1 MGIRNNKIAV
11 LILTYNEQINL
22 PYALENVNDWAD
34 EIIILDSYSIDDT
47 VKIAESY
54 DAKVYFRKFDNFS
67 AQRKY
72 ALNELPIKSD
82 WIFVLDADEYL
93 TDELKSE
100 ILNVIKNTDRDA
112 FIINRRF
119 YWKGK
124 WIKRGYYPTK
134 LLRFGRKGL
143 IDCDDRPINEH
154 IVCRTDNIGYLK
166 NDFVDYNRKNLTNWI
181 DKHNNYSTR
190 EAKQLFENE
199 YEKYNFFASQYE
211 RKRWIRINIWN
222 KMPLVIRS
230 FLYFIY
236 RYFIK
241 LGFLDG
247 KEAFMY
253 HFLHAFIYRILID
266 FKYLELKWNK
276 SKKDKK

>member
-1 MGIRNNKIAV
+1 MENKSKITV
-11 LILTYNEQINL
+11 VILTYNEEINL
-22 PYALENVNDWAD
+22 PYALDNIKNWAS
-34 EIIILDSYSIDDT
+34 EVVILDSYSTDNT
-47 VKIAESY
+47 VKIAE
-54 DAKVYFRKFDNFS
+54 DNGAKVYFRKFDNFS

-72 ALNELPIKSD
+72 ALNELPINGN

-93 TDELKSE
+93 TDELKIE
-100 ILNVIKNTDRDA
+100 IKNTIEDTEYDA
-112 FIINRRF
+112 FIMKRRF

-134 LLRFGRKGL
+134 LLRLGRKGM

-154 IVCRTDNIGYLK
+154 IVCPEGKVGYLE
-166 NDFVDYNRKNLTNWI
+166 NDFIDYNRKDLTSWI
-181 DKHNNYSTR
+181 QKHNDYSTR

-199 YEKYNFFASQYE
+199 YEEYDFFASQYE
-211 RKRWIRINIWN
+211 RKRWIRVNIWN
-222 KMPLVIRS
+222 KLPPVLRP
-230 FLYFIY
+230 FLYFNY

-266 FKYLELKWNK
+266 FKYLELKWANN
-276 SKKDKK
+276 DKKEN